1 MDPDDSLFEDPLS
14 EPGTDAG
21 QTNIQPLVSSSGN
34 RRVLTD
40 WLGKHDDY
48 EIADEAASL
57 RDAEFDLCIVD
68 YDQLQRHA
76 ETLREIKAEAEPV
89 LLPILLLVPE
99 RRREIIETD
108 QGQIADNVYATTV
121 DEIVSLPIKQAELGW
136 RITALLRLRT
146 QSITSKRTTEKLR
159 RFQEAVEAS
168 GHAIFITDQD
178 GTITYVNPA
187 FEEVTGYSRSA
198 VLGET
203 PDILSSGEMSTEF
216 FEDLWSTILSGEA
229 WDAEVVNRRKNGDLY
244 TTYQTIAPI
253 IDSEGAVDAFVAVQT
268 DITERK
274 ELQHRLKRHRDIVQR
289 LEDPIMLQDSEGAYQ
304 LVNNSMTALAGMDK
318 DDLLGRDEFAIMDD
332 ETAELVQQKKAA
344 VLDTESPVTYTITPT
359 FEKTGTEVTFSTRRY
374 PYYDG
379 DDDLAGTI
387 AVCRDITD
395 LEERTRQL
403 RVIDNI
409 LRHNLRNS
417 LTVIRSQAERLQ
429 QELPDDAAAE
439 LETILT
445 EAEKLESTGK
455 KSRAITKV
463 LSDEPQL
470 KRIGLA
476 ASVRSIAESVRSDHP
491 DADVD
496 VTTPEHTVVSATF
509 NLDTALE
516 ELVRN
521 AIVHSDG
528 QSPTVELRVE
538 QVDDAVSVH
547 IVDDGPGISEM
558 DREVLETGRAI
569 EDLYHG
575 SGLGLWLVYWIVDR
589 SNGSISVSENG
600 LPGTAVTITLQRD
613 GRE

>member
-547 IVDDGPGISEM
+547 IVDDGPGMSEM